1 MNNPLTAP
9 KIPLADRE
17 KYLDIINQGL
27 EPTSVPSK
35 IIIIGAGMAG
45 ISAAYELSRAGH
57 EVIILEASK
66 RAGGRVHTLREPFAD
81 DLFGEVGA
89 MRYPPSH
96 YLLMRY
102 LDLFN
107 IETSN
112 HYNFNPDGFLFFNG
126 KKQRMGVVSKDSNVT
141 PMRTIS
147 LWRDAVAPL
156 ENYYLDEL
164 AKGNNVW
171 PELVAKYNEV
181 SLRGFLVQQGWV
193 ESDIDI
199 FGKLGLGL
207 GGYASIMNCSFIE
220 IFRLFLVGND
230 KYQKAIVG
238 GSDRLTD
245 AFLSMGKLKDTIHYG
260 AIVKKITQ
268 LQQGITVEYENAAGR
283 QHVSGDYAICTAPFP
298 MVRFIDIEPDIS
310 YGKQRAINELHY
322 FSSTKIFFQ
331 CKTRF
336 WENKPHRTHGLT
348 LTDLPIRSMYF
359 PEPTVGTQRGVMIAS
374 YTWENESRMW
384 ESLAPEE
391 RVKQAI
397 GHTAK
402 IYPEIIKE
410 FEVGVSCCWNDP
422 QYFTG
427 GAFAIFAPGQMANLY
442 HDIVKPEGRL
452 HFAGDHTSYEHGWI
466 EGAIESGLREA
477 MAITQRIKMT
487 DVNVVTK
494 SN

>member
-1 MNNPLTAP
+1 MDTPLTAP
-9 KIPLADRE
+9 KIPFADRE
-17 KYLDIINQGL
+17 KYLHVIEQGL
-27 EPTSVPSK
+27 EKTSASAK
-35 IIIIGAGMAG
+35 IIIIGAGIAG
-45 ISAAYELSRAGH
+45 LSAAYELSRTGH
-57 EVIILEASK
+57 DVAILEASK

-81 DLFGEVGA
+81 DLFGEAGA

-126 KKQRMGVVSKDSNVT
+126 KKQRMGVVSKDSKLM

-147 LWRDAVAPL
+147 RWKDAVTPL
-156 ENYYLDEL
+156 KNYYLTEQ

-171 PELVAKYNEV
+171 PELIAKYNET
-181 SLRGFLVQQGWV
+181 SLRGFLVQQGWC
-193 ESDIDI
+193 ELDIDT
-199 FGKLGLGL
+199 FGKIGLGL

-230 KYQKAIVG
+230 KYQKGIVG
-238 GSDRLTD
+238 GSDRLTN
-245 AFLSMGKLKDTIHYG
+245 AFLKTTKDKIHFG
-260 AIVKKITQ
+260 AVVKKINQ
-268 LQQGITVEYENAAGR
+268 NQQGITVEYENAAGR
-283 QHVSGDYAICTAPFP
+283 HHISGDYAICTAPFP
-298 MVRFIDIEPDIS
+298 MVRFIDIEPGIS

-336 WENKPHRTHGLT
+336 WEKKPHRTHGLT

-359 PEPTVGTQRGVMIAS
+359 PEPSAETKRGVMIAS
-374 YTWENESRMW
+374 YTWENESRLW
-384 ESLAPEE
+384 ESIAPEE
-391 RVKQAI
+391 RIKQALT
-397 GHTAK
+397 HTAK
-402 IYPEIIKE
+402 IYPEITKE
-410 FEVGVSCCWNDP
+410 FEIGASCCWNDP
-422 QYFTG
+422 QYFAG
-427 GAFAIFAPGQMANLY
+427 GAFAIFAPGQMTNLY
-442 HDIVKPEGRL
+442 PDIVKSEGLL

-477 MAITQRIKMT
+477 MAITQRIKMANA
-487 DVNVVTK
+487 DLLIK
-494 SN
+494 SS